1 MVGEI
6 DMRCYVD
13 MMQVGA
19 ERRVVCTIMRKKR
32 SRHGTGERMMDDV
45 IYREDALE
53 RLRSIPADLGRRELD
68 DSIKAI
74 ENMPSAQQWIPCS
87 DRLPNYD
94 EEVLVD
100 YHGKVRLASL
110 TKNDEEYPWYFIVN
124 RFNAKLETVRAWMPL
139 PDCYQGGEVI

>member
-1 MVGEI
+1 
-6 DMRCYVD
+6 
-13 MMQVGA
+13 
-19 ERRVVCTIMRKKR
+19 
-32 SRHGTGERMMDDV
+32 MDEV
-45 IYREDALE
+45 ISREDAMSQEDAMNMSDKQALKILKPMRDMMRDQHGCPISDAYFALE
-53 RLRSIPADLGRRELD
+53 R
-68 DSIKAI
+68 AI
-74 ENMPSAQQWIPCS
+74 DALSAQQWIPCS
-87 DRLPNYD
+87 ERLPNYD